1 MGALWSSQLFAQDTL
16 TLSTAVALALEK
28 NFSILV
34 SRNNVEI
41 SENLANWGNAGRL
54 PSVNAQAGVN
64 YSNNDSKIEFA
75 DGREQIVYG
84 AESLS
89 DNASVN
95 LNYTLFNGLGNL
107 YTYKNLKTQRDLSE
121 ADNRVNIENT
131 IISVS
136 NAFYQV
142 ALLQESLEINREA
155 LEISRDRVKRLEI
168 KKEYGVALSTDILN
182 AKVDFNTDSINVLNT
197 ILDYNNAKRTLSFL
211 LARELDNDFA
221 VNTDIVFSQEMEL
234 NGLLNETMAQ
244 NSRILSARLNEQSAR
259 MNYRIAQS
267 GFYPSLNLN
276 AGYGYNRAQSE
287 AGFALL
293 NQSNGFSGGLTMQW
307 NLFNGNVNRNRV
319 QNAQIGIENSQ
330 HLLEQQK
337 LDMER
342 ELLNAWNTYEN
353 SLIVLET
360 EIDNLATAEANFTR
374 MSELY
379 KLGQI
384 NTNQLREA
392 QLNLLRSQT
401 SINNARF
408 TAKLAEIELFRIS
421 GRLIKDMQ

>member
-16 TLSTAVALALEK
+16 TLSSAVALALEK

-41 SENLANWGNAGRL
+41 RENLANWGNAGRL
-54 PSVNAQAGVN
+54 PSVNAKAGVS

-89 DNASVN
+89 DNASVG

-107 YTYKNLKTQRDLSE
+107 YTYKNLKTQLHLSE
-121 ADNRVNIENT
+121 ADNRVIIENT

-136 NAFYQV
+136 NAFYLV
-142 ALLQESLEINREA
+142 ALLQENLDINREA
-155 LEISRDRVKRLEI
+155 LDISRERVRRLEI
-168 KKEYGVALSTDILN
+168 KKDYGVAISTDILN
-182 AKVDFNTDSINVLNT
+182 AKVDFNTDSINYLNT
-197 ILDYNNAKRTLSFL
+197 LLDYNNAKRTLSFL
-211 LARELDNDFA
+211 LAKNLKKDYA
-221 VNTDIVFSQEMEL
+221 VSTDIVFSQELEL
-234 NGLLNETMAQ
+234 DSLTEETLGQ
-244 NSRILSARLNEQSAR
+244 NSRILSARLNEESAR
-259 MNYRIAQS
+259 MNYKVIQS
-267 GFYPSLNLN
+267 GFYPSLNMN
-276 AGYGYNRAQSE
+276 AAYGYNRSQSE

-293 NQSNGFSGGLTMQW
+293 NRSAGFSGGLTLQW

-319 QNAQIGIENSQ
+319 QNARISIENSQ
-330 HLLEQQK
+330 LLLEQQK
-337 LDMER
+337 LDTER
-342 ELLNAWNTYEN
+342 ELRNAWNTYEN

-360 EIDNLATAEANFTR
+360 EIQNLSTAEANFNR

-384 NTNQLREA
+384 NTTQFREA

-421 GRLIKDMQ
+421 GRLIKDVQ